1 MKGKVLMRDEDILVL
16 KTLPLFLGMRDK
28 TFEFLIAPS
37 FAQSFPPRT
46 TLIEENQPSDFLF
59 VVLDGLVLMS
69 ARSEEGETA
78 LEVLRSGD
86 VFILAA
92 SLNNDVCLQ
101 SAQTLTAARVLMI
114 PSSLVRSMMSEDSSF
129 MQAIVFELARSYR
142 RLVKELKTQK
152 LRNSVQRLANWI
164 VKESLANN
172 GTDVVTIPYEKRIL
186 AAYLGMTPENLSR
199 SFANLGAHGVS
210 VQASA
215 VKIIDYD
222 KLLAFASPSP
232 LIDKEEPVRGTDQ
245 GL

>member
-1 MKGKVLMRDEDILVL
+1 
-16 KTLPLFLGMRDK
+16 
-28 TFEFLIAPS
+28 
-37 FAQSFPPRT
+37 
-46 TLIEENQPSDFLF
+46 
-59 VVLDGLVLMS
+59 
-69 ARSEEGETA
+69 
-78 LEVLRSGD
+78 
-86 VFILAA
+86 
-92 SLNNDVCLQ
+92 
-101 SAQTLTAARVLMI
+101 MI
-114 PSSLVRSMMSEDSSF
+114 PSSLVRSMMSEDSGF

-232 LIDKEEPVRGTDQ
+232 LIDKEEPVRGLTKVSDRADRKLSRQ
-245 GL
+245 HSIDCGQSNRQFRELFNHCKAPWPKRAGR